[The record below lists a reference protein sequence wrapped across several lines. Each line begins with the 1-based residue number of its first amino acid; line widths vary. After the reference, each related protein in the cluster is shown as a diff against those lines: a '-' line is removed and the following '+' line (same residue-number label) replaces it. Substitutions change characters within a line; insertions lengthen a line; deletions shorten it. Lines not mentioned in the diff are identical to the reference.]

1 MKFELSEVSIT
12 WMPNARSEYNH
23 ALANDGHATVRRYIS
38 SLLQTEVELQI
49 GVEKITIESDSMNWA
64 R

>member
-1 MKFELSEVSIT
+1 
-12 WMPNARSEYNH
+12 MPNARSEYNH